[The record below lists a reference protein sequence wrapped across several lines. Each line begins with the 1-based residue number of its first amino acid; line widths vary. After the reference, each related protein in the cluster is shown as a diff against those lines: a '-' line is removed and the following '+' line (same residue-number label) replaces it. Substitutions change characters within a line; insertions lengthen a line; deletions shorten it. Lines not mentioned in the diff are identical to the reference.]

1 MNTLDQALLLTG
13 VGMGLVFLAL
23 ALVMAVIAVLER
35 IFRPAAKADAGT
47 TAELIPAM
55 AVAAPAAA
63 AAPAAGEAA
72 AIAVALD
79 QRKRNEVAAIAA
91 AILMQRQKQSGGK
104 SPFQRYAD
112 LEGVDIQGEVVTV
125 TDIDAGAGTW
135 KGYGRVNAIS

>member
-1 MNTLDQALLLTG
+1 LDQALLLTG

-35 IFRPAAKADAGT
+35 IFRPAAKAGPGT
-47 TAELIPAM
+47 TAALIPPM

-91 AILMQRQKQSGGK
+91 AILMQAAEAVWRQIPLPALRRSGG
-104 SPFQRYAD
+104 R
-112 LEGVDIQGEVVTV
+112 
-125 TDIDAGAGTW
+125 
-135 KGYGRVNAIS
+135 GYSG